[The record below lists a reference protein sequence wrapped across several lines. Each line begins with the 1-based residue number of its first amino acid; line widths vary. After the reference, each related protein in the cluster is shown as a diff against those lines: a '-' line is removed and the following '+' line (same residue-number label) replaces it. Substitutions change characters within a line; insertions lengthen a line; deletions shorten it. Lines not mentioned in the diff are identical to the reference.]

1 MPGLHLG
8 ALREAGYAKEDDRN
22 LRTQAGAVADASRH
36 RHRARRI
43 NARTDKQQ
51 VGRVKAGPH
60 DRVVLVSGGLYPVA
74 AGSQQ
79 LLGPTARFF
88 HILDHENG

>member
-8 ALREAGYAKEDDRN
+8 TLREVGYAKENDRD
-22 LRTQAGAVADASRH
+22 LRTQARAVADAPRH
-36 RHRARRI
+36 RHCARRI
-43 NARTDKQQ
+43 DAWTNKQQ
-51 VGRVKAGPH
+51 VGRVKAGLH
-60 DRVVLVSGGLYPVA
+60 DRLLLVSGGLYPVT

-88 HILDHENG
+88 HILDHEND